1 MKKILFASLA
11 CAFLL
16 SCNRDNDDDNSSSSS
31 VVGKWKIT
39 KYLTISGKD
48 KTTILDSET
57 NSGCEASDSFE
68 FKSDKTYIFNYYDDS
83 TGSCKLTDTV
93 NGTYSYNSSTKILS
107 IIDNGTTENNE
118 IFKITNSEM
127 QFITDTD
134 DYNNDGVLD
143 MEIAVFAKQ

>member
-1 MKKILFASLA
+1 MRNTLISLYLLCYKIITIVSLFNYNY
-11 CAFLL
+11 F
-16 SCNRDNDDDNSSSSS
+16 
-31 VVGKWKIT
+31 
-39 KYLTISGKD
+39 
-48 KTTILDSET
+48 
-57 NSGCEASDSFE
+57 
-68 FKSDKTYIFNYYDDS
+68 TYIFNYYDDS
-83 TGSCKLTDTV
+83 TGSCKLTDTL

-127 QFITDTD
+127 QIITDTD